1 MQPLSGSDVALNNA
15 THQLKLFGKT
25 VGGGRVVAR
34 IQLAYSVKQGVALK
48 AVVRAEEEG
57 IARMVVLGIA

>member
-1 MQPLSGSDVALNNA
+1 MQPLASSDVAMNNT

-25 VGGGRVVAR
+25 VGGCRVVAR
-34 IQLAYSVKQGVALK
+34 IQMAYSAKDGVALK

-57 IARMVVLGIA
+57 IAAMVVSGIA

>member
-1 MQPLSGSDVALNNA
+1 MNNT

-25 VGGGRVVAR
+25 VGGCRVVAR
-34 IQLAYSVKQGVALK
+34 IQMAYSAKDGVALK

-57 IARMVVLGIA
+57 IAAMVVSGIA